1 MATSTHASST
11 MKVYKPTSPGMRGR
25 VITRR
30 DGLWKGKPWKAL
42 TEGIKR
48 IGGRNNAGRTTVWHR
63 GGGHKRVYRKV
74 DFKRQLWD
82 VTGNVER
89 IEYDPNRSARIAL
102 VDYAFLF
109 HPFWIVRFF
118 GASSPDVLRLA
129 DTVHQ
134 PPTHIPPSP
143 PLRIEISSPFPS
155 TPFPPWDRDL
165 PVEVSMKEEGKELTR
180 GQNRAALSA
189 TIAHVFGG
197 AMQRVKVYK
206 LLSSGTWEDRGT
218 GHAKVEF
225 MQNGAWSTVRNVAQ

>member
-129 DTVHQ
+129 D
-134 PPTHIPPSP
+134 
-143 PLRIEISSPFPS
+143 
-155 TPFPPWDRDL
+155 L